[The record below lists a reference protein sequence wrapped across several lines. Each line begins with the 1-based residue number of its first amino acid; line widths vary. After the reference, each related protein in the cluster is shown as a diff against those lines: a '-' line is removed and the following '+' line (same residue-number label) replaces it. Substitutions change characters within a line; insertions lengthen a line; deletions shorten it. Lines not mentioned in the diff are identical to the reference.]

1 MYSFSRLTDNF
12 SDQAS
17 AGGFAVSSGDGND
30 RNSIEPIRQLNFAND
45 FDSCL
50 VCVFKKRRMNVHSR
64 TQYNQFC
71 VRRRFRIFETGF
83 HISTQLFQG
92 L

>member
-1 MYSFSRLTDNF
+1 MYGFSRLTDNL

-17 AGGFAVSSGDGND
+17 AGGFAISSGDGND
-30 RNSIEPIRQLNFAND
+30 GNSIEPIRQLNFADD
-45 FDSCL
+45 FDSCP
-50 VCVFKKRRMNVHSR
+50 VCVLKKQRMNVHSR
-64 TQYNQFC
+64 TQYNQFS
-71 VRRRFRIFETGF
+71 VRRWFGIFETGF